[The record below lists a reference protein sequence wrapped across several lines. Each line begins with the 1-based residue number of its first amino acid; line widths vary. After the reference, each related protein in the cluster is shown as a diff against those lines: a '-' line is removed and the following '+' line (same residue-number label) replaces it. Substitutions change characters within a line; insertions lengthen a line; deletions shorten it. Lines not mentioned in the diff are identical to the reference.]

1 MRSIT
6 RFLLGSLPVTVAAAV
21 VLMLAALTALPAA
34 ANLWGP
40 ITRSRLG
47 GLPGWRSSLGVF
59 LGRLPVCALPVQ
71 MPDGGRPACGVQGR
85 RAAGAAA

>member
-47 GLPGWRSSLGVF
+47 GLP
-59 LGRLPVCALPVQ
+59 VCALPVQ